1 MGRDSDVT
9 RTTRPESSA
18 RALQTSRGLGREGAV
33 AWLDGLVLSWL
44 GSLESWTRLGGGLG
58 SRTDSDD
65 ALVLGR
71 DSEDPAGPGARGWG
85 PASKWEGESGRPAGL
100 GSLKQ

>member
-1 MGRDSDVT
+1 M
-9 RTTRPESSA
+9 
-18 RALQTSRGLGREGAV
+18 

-71 DSEDPAGPGARGWG
+71 DSEDPAGPWRKRVGA
-85 PASKWEGESGRPAGL
+85 GEQVGGRERPAGRARFL
-100 GSLKQ
+100 EAVASASLPP